1 MRLMNGQR
9 WHCEHPSWEIQ
20 VPGSSEVD
28 DGINPR
34 CSLVVMELGRFL
46 KPEVLLFL
54 VTEQPSVQVE
64 NEALSNGIDTVF
76 EKGHEFPSLV
86 MNTRAVRS

>member
-1 MRLMNGQR
+1 
-9 WHCEHPSWEIQ
+9 
-20 VPGSSEVD
+20 
-28 DGINPR
+28 
-34 CSLVVMELGRFL
+34 MELGRFL